1 MEEIEFINNTEP
13 ALNATNL
20 NKLQKNIKPHKYF
33 KILNANVSARWKN
46 YIASIL

>member
-1 MEEIEFINNTEP
+1 MEEIEFTNNTEP
-13 ALNATNL
+13 ALSAINL

-33 KILNANVSARWKN
+33 KILDANVSARWKN

>member
-13 ALNATNL
+13 ALNTTNL

-33 KILNANVSARWKN
+33 KILDANVSARWKN